1 MQHGIVDTV
10 AQPEQTS
17 DKRIYGIT
25 LAQVIDNV
33 DSELGGR
40 VKIRAKW
47 SNLSIWAR
55 VAPPM
60 AGPNCGMYFIPQ
72 NGDEVLVA
80 FNQGDTVDA
89 YIIGSVW
96 NGVDRPPTLN
106 PTDAITK
113 RIIKTPQGL
122 ELIFD
127 DSAQS
132 ITIISGTKQEVTIG
146 PSKVEI
152 TTRDETAENTTATVS
167 INGAG
172 DISVKAER
180 SIALKAP
187 KISIDGDIVEINSSN
202 NMSINGGQL
211 CDLKAAIVKINS

>member
-1 MQHGIVDTV
+1 MHEGLVDTV

-25 LAQVIDNV
+25 LAQVLDNV
-33 DSELGGR
+33 DLGLGGW
-40 VKIRAKW
+40 VKVKAKW
-47 SNLSIWAR
+47 SSLTIWAR
-55 VAPPM
+55 VASPM
-60 AGPNCGMYFIPQ
+60 AGSNCGMYFMPQ
-72 NGDEVLVA
+72 EGDEVLVA

-96 NGVDRPPTLN
+96 NGSDRPPTLN

-113 RIIKTPQGL
+113 RIIKTPQGH

-132 ITIISGTKQEVTIG
+132 ITIISGTKQEITVG
-146 PSKVEI
+146 PSKVKI
-152 TTRDETAENTTATVS
+152 TTRDKTAEKSTATVS
-167 INGAG
+167 INGSG
-172 DISVKAER
+172 DISVEAER

-187 KISIDGDIVEINSSN
+187 KITIDGDMIEINSSN
-202 NMSINGGQL
+202 SMTINGGQL
-211 CDLKAAIVKINS
+211 CDLKAGVVKINS

>member
-1 MQHGIVDTV
+1 MHDGLVDTV

-33 DSELGGR
+33 DRELGGR
-40 VKIRAKW
+40 VKVQAKW

-60 AGPNCGMYFIPQ
+60 AGANYGMYFIPQ

-113 RIIKTPQGL
+113 RIIKTPQGH

-132 ITIISGTKQEVTIG
+132 ITIISSTKQEVTVG

-152 TTRDETAENTTATVS
+152 TTRDETGENTTATVS
-167 INGAG
+167 INGSG
-172 DISVKAER
+172 DISVEAER

-187 KISIDGDIVEINSSN
+187 KITIDGDTVEITSN
-202 NMSINGGQL
+202 VSMTINGGQL
-211 CDLKAAIVKINS
+211 CDLKAGLVKINS